1 MLFPHVLDELPL
13 LLDVAAELI
22 SYDLHQ
28 HVERIGLVP
37 VVHAVLDDTPPILGV
52 VQYLL
57 DILAPELAY
66 AALMRPFE
74 HQVRRGEDRARY
86 APSRVPEGPYHV
98 VEGLHV
104 LVGALGCPVVRK
116 PLVEELVRFPG
127 IEPLKL
133 HLAKLAGQVGGLEHN
148 VVVVL
153 VHGYENVHPV
163 LAYELLH
170 ALEGRLELR
179 PLGYLVGKI
188 PKEIDLLAPGHLLKR
203 ILPIRPVIPGHEKAL
218 RLVPGVLLPEY
229 ALEVPG
235 EGEGPAPV
243 NVRYVAVLGCVVL
256 DVPFKVIQCGGF
268 PHTGPA
274 EEDVVFGGIEGKP
287 VYEDVLQL
295 ANGARFNGQFV
306 FKVLFLCYDN
316 PRERVPGEVIK
327 GHELP
332 YAAKILKLCYIT

>member
-104 LVGALGCPVVRK
+104 LVGALGCPVVGK

-133 HLAKLAGQVGGLEHN
+133 HLAELAGQVGGLEHH

-170 ALEGRLELR
+170 ALKGRLELL

-188 PKEIDLLAPGHLLKR
+188 PKEIDLLAPGQLLER
-203 ILPIRPVIPGHEKAL
+203 ILPIRPVVPGHEEAL
-218 RLVPGVLLPEY
+218 PLVLGILL
-229 ALEVPG
+229 AKHGLEVPG
-235 EGEGPAPV
+235 DGKGPAPV
-243 NVRYVAVLGCVVL
+243 NVRYVAVLWRIVL
-256 DVPFKVIQCGGF
+256 DVSLEVVQCGGF
-268 PHTGPA
+268 PHPRPA
-274 EEDVVFGGIEGKP
+274 EEDVVLGGIKSKA

-306 FKVLFLCYDN
+306 LEVLFLRYDDT
-316 PRERVPGEVIK
+316 RERVPGEVIK

-332 YAAKILKLCYIT
+332 MQLKYLNFAT